1 MEHFTLE
8 PLAARHGDCL
18 LLHFG
23 PAAAPGT
30 ILIDGGPSQVY
41 GKSLKPRLKLLRDNR
56 PGGPFAIDLMMVS
69 HIDDDHIRGIIDFT
83 EDWRDAKV
91 DHRPWGLPVKQ
102 LWHNSFERIAGGG
115 PKDVRAS
122 VLSSFGAQTFA
133 DIAALDDDHQDETP
147 EHDTIKILAS
157 VGQGSQLRNDA
168 ELLGIPTNQ
177 GFDDHLVHPS
187 ADPTQ
192 PFRLGDEL
200 KLHVVG
206 PLKKQ
211 LDDLRKKFAQEL
223 PKGPAASL
231 AAYSDTSV
239 PNLSSI
245 VVLARYRDK
254 SMLLTGDARGDYII
268 EGLRDAQLLTQGKLH
283 VDILKMQHHGSDRDT
298 AREFFETVTADHYVA
313 SANGTYENPDRATFE
328 MLLDARPK
336 ADRYAIHL
344 TGEVDEIDVLR
355 EKERAASRIEAQR
368 KHKPVPREWD
378 HDADSLAALFDKAAQ
393 QGYAFEVHTP
403 KRNRVP
409 IDLLDPI
416 GF

>member
-23 PAAAPGT
+23 PADAPGT

-41 GKSLKPRLKLLRDNR
+41 GKSLKPRLKVLKEKR

-83 EDWRDAKV
+83 EEWRDAKT
-91 DHRPWGLPVKQ
+91 DHRPWDWPVKQ

-122 VLSSFGAQTFA
+122 VLSSFGAQSFA
-133 DIAALDDDHQDETP
+133 EIDALDDDHDDASPQ
-147 EHDTIKILAS
+147 HDTIKILAS
-157 VGQGSQLRNDA
+157 VGQGAQLRDDA
-168 ELLGIPTNQ
+168 DLLGISTNE
-177 GFDDHLVHPS
+177 GFDDHLVHPPH
-187 ADPTQ
+187 DPTQ
-192 PFRLGDEL
+192 PYRLGDEL
-200 KLHVVG
+200 RLHVVG
-206 PLKKQ
+206 PLADQ
-211 LDDLRKKFAQEL
+211 LKDLRDKFAQEL
-223 PKGPAASL
+223 PRGPAAAL

-268 EGLRDAQLLTQGKLH
+268 EGLRQAKLLDQGRLH
-283 VDILKMQHHGSDRDT
+283 VDILKMQHHGSNRDT
-298 AREFFETVTADHYVA
+298 AQAFFETVTADHYVA
-313 SANGTYENPDRATFE
+313 SADGTYENPDRETFE
-328 MLLDARPK
+328 MLLAARPK
-336 ADRYAIHL
+336 GDRYVIHL
-344 TGEVDEIDVLR
+344 TGEVDAIDTQR
-355 EKERAASRIEAQR
+355 EKERTASRAQALQ
-368 KHKPVPREWD
+368 KHKPAPPAWN
-378 HDADSLAALFDKAAQ
+378 HGTDSLGALFANAAQ

-403 KRNRVP
+403 KQHRVA